1 MSKGAVHRAKAREI
15 EAEARHQAG
24 IAKRMA
30 LITGDCEYCGAELRK
45 GEACDKHCAEYRASL
60 GVAV

>member
-15 EAEARHQAG
+15 EAYVREQVAS
-24 IAKRMA
+24 AKKAA
-30 LITGDCEYCGAELRK
+30 LLTGDCEYCGAELRK